1 MKVGNVRKVDEVFR
15 NVISADE
22 DEIPGIGIID
32 IKGNVIIFICLT
44 GNWNVWGFQVLA
56 DKGHRNTAFL
66 YLVLRMTDFLNG
78 VGKAIYAYT
87 YLLDGNVLNK
97 NNLNVSKVVEDVD
110 FKDSN

>member
-1 MKVGNVRKVDEVFR
+1 
-15 NVISADE
+15 
-22 DEIPGIGIID
+22 
-32 IKGNVIIFICLT
+32 
-44 GNWNVWGFQVLA
+44 
-56 DKGHRNTAFL
+56 
-66 YLVLRMTDFLNG
+66 MTDFLNG